1 MSVLERQQET
11 PLTPHKPNKPIVND
25 FSLVVATANGTG
37 SQTANL
43 TLLRSFF

>member
-1 MSVLERQQET
+1 MGVVEAKPDAKKVSQT
-11 PLTPHKPNKPIVND
+11 PTIIND

-43 TLLRSFF
+43 ALLR